1 MASENAAHFV
11 LSNHIYEFQKGVRNL
26 VLFTLRK
33 DLAQAAVDRL
43 NRLGI
48 DNLVQEAGDAN
59 VNIYF
64 GRPQCIKAVS
74 RFVSRPL
81 YDLTPEEDFILG
93 ALLGYDICL
102 QCERYCDRKKE
113 AC

>member
-1 MASENAAHFV
+1 MPNESAAFMV
-11 LSNHIYEFQKGVRNL
+11 LSNHIYEYQKGVRNL

-33 DLAQAAVDRL
+33 ELARSAVDRL
-43 NRLGI
+43 SRLGI
-48 DNLVQEAGDAN
+48 DYLVQDVGDSN

-74 RFVSRPL
+74 GFVTRPL
-81 YDLTPEEDFILG
+81 YDLTPEEDFMLG
-93 ALLGYDICL
+93 TLLGYDICL
-102 QCERYCDRKKE
+102 QCERYCDRKMA

>member
-1 MASENAAHFV
+1 MASENAAHLV

-59 VNIYF
+59 VNY
-64 GRPQCIKAVS
+64 CC
-74 RFVSRPL
+74 PL
-81 YDLTPEEDFILG
+81 KLFQAI
-93 ALLGYDICL
+93 
-102 QCERYCDRKKE
+102 
-113 AC
+113 

>member
-1 MASENAAHFV
+1 MASENAAHLV

-64 GRPQCIKAVS
+64 GRPQCIKA
-74 RFVSRPL
+74 
-81 YDLTPEEDFILG
+81 
-93 ALLGYDICL
+93 
-102 QCERYCDRKKE
+102 CEPFRV
-113 AC
+113 AAVV

>member
-1 MASENAAHFV
+1 MV

-59 VNIYF
+59 VNIYISED
-64 GRPQCIKAVS
+64 RSVS
-74 RFVSRPL
+74 RL
-81 YDLTPEEDFILG
+81 
-93 ALLGYDICL
+93 
-102 QCERYCDRKKE
+102 
-113 AC
+113 

>member
-1 MASENAAHFV
+1 MANESAAFMV

-33 DLAQAAVDRL
+33 ELAPSAVDRL
-43 NRLGI
+43 SRLGI
-48 DNLVQEAGDAN
+48 DYLVQEAGDSN

-64 GRPQCIKAVS
+64 GRPQCIQAVS

-102 QCERYCDRKKE
+102 QCERYCDRKK
-113 AC
+113 AVS